1 MDMLLCDLGYPL
13 FPPPED
19 FKPEAVKKASGGGKG
34 MNNAHYLYADSTG
47 TKYGVPGNLWFYLK
61 ETWRYNPLLLAAMVL
76 GPAPSLLAGYLG
88 TLLPSLLVRGLS
100 AQMALGALLG
110 TVLFAG
116 AGFLACKMLGAMLA
130 AYRMEAG
137 KFYAHHV
144 TERFLGKMKDVDY
157 ELLESADY
165 SEIYSNAW
173 SCANEGMGFYSGVE
187 VIPKFLEGLF
197 GVVVFGWILGSRSLL
212 ILFLVFLCIGVDLY
226 LLSVARKVHRKYY
239 GKISQYARGEAYIT
253 NAAMDAAA
261 GKDIRIYRMLD
272 FLLKKY
278 DENLGEIGARY
289 GKIHN
294 WYLFR
299 NLSGAV
305 LGFARDLAAYLFLIY
320 ELVQGRI
327 SAADFVFL
335 LGVIDSLA
343 VYFERFLR
351 IMMVWNMLDAPVGYF
366 RQFLETGSRYRTDAV
381 VSEEKIAQMKRE
393 GIEIELDDV
402 SYTYEGAKKPTISH
416 FHLKIRQGERLA
428 LIGLNGAGKT
438 TLVKLI
444 CGLYT
449 PDEGRIR
456 VNGIDREQFTREQY
470 AGLFSVMFQD
480 AYFLPLTL
488 DENLTS
494 SGQADRKRLES
505 ALKQSGFYEKY
516 ESLPKKGAEKL
527 VKKLEETAVDF
538 SGGEKQKL
546 VFARAI
552 YRDSAFV
559 ILDEP
564 TAALDPIAEN
574 ELYCNFGDAVG
585 ARTVLYIS
593 HRLSST
599 RFCDR
604 ILLLEDG
611 AVIEEGGHEELLARG
626 GRYAALYEMQSRY
639 YKEEGGEQG
648 GAFV

>member
-1 MDMLLCDLGYPL
+1 
-13 FPPPED
+13 
-19 FKPEAVKKASGGGKG
+19 
-34 MNNAHYLYADSTG
+34 MNNAHYLYADSRG
-47 TKYGVPGNLWFYLK
+47 TTYGVPGNLCFYLK
-61 ETWRYNPLLLAAMVL
+61 ETWHYNRLLLAAMLL
-76 GPAPSLLAGYLG
+76 GPVPALLAGYLG
-88 TLLPSLLVRGLS
+88 TLLPALLVRGLS
-100 AQMALGALLG
+100 SQLTLGALLG
-110 TVLFAG
+110 LLLMAS
-116 AGFLACKMLGAMLA
+116 AGFLVCKMLAAMFF

-137 KFYAHHV
+137 KFYAHYV
-144 TERFLGKMKDVDY
+144 TGRFLRKMKDVDY
-157 ELLESADY
+157 ELLELADY
-165 SEIYSNAW
+165 QDIYSNAW
-173 SCANEGMGFYSGVE
+173 SSAHDGMGFYNGIKM
-187 VIPKFLEGLF
+187 IPEFLEGLL
-197 GVVVFGWILGSRSLL
+197 GVIVFGWILGSRNLVILL
-212 ILFLVFLCIGVDLY
+212 LVFLCIGVDLY

-239 GKISQYARGEAYIT
+239 GKISRYAKGEEYIT
-253 NAAMDAAA
+253 NAAMDTAA

-320 ELVQGRI
+320 ELVQGHI
-327 SAADFVFL
+327 PAADFVFL

-343 VYFERFLR
+343 LYFERFLR
-351 IMMVWNMLDAPVGYF
+351 VIMVWNSLDASVGYF
-366 RQFLETGSRYRTDAV
+366 RQFLETKSAYRTDAV
-381 VSEEKIAQMKRE
+381 ISEEQISQMKRE

-402 SYTYEGAKKPTISH
+402 SYTYEGAKKPVISH

-444 CGLYT
+444 CGLYA
-449 PDEGRIR
+449 PDEGRIL
-456 VNGIDREQFTREQY
+456 VNGIDRGQFTREQY
-470 AGLFSVMFQD
+470 AALFSVMFQD

-494 SGQADRKRLES
+494 GEEMDRKRLDM
-505 ALKQSGFYEKY
+505 ALKRAGFYEKY
-516 ESLPKKGAEKL
+516 ESLPGKGSAKL
-527 VKKLEETAVDF
+527 IKKLEETAVDF

-546 VFARAI
+546 IFARAI

-564 TAALDPIAEN
+564 TAALDPIAEH

-611 AVIEEGGHEELLARG
+611 SVIEEGVHEELLARG
-626 GRYAALYEMQSRY
+626 GRYAALYEMQRQY
-639 YKEEGGEQG
+639 YKEESERQSRERMEQG
-648 GAFV
+648 GVLV